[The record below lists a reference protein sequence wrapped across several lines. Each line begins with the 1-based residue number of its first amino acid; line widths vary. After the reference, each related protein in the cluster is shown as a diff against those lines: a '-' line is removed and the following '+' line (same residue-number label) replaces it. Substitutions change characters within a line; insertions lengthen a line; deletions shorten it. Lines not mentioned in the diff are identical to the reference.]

1 MAGEELRLWSQK
13 EGPSGSSGG
22 LLPLPW
28 SLVSSG
34 TCFLVLQFLLGRG
47 EGEVGVA
54 WKAEDKLVLKIPP

>member
-34 TCFLVLQFLLGRG
+34 DMFFGFAISFG
-47 EGEVGVA
+47 AGGG
-54 WKAEDKLVLKIPP
+54 